1 MRFKEGTLLARRAG
15 TETCESFPAV
25 TPNRLV
31 RVRECTGS
39 TFTAFDPYTG
49 LVIKNR
55 HGHPFVFVSDH
66 FEVLAAG
73 TAVAVVGTAVVAART
88 GESAFASQVG
98 GGHYKDLPDGYQP
111 FQISKALGLNPV
123 EHTILKYLLR
133 HRNKNGVRDLEK
145 IKHCVDILIEQEY
158 KGQ

>member
-1 MRFKEGTLLARRAG
+1 MSFKEGTLLVRCAG

-55 HGHPFVFVSDH
+55 HGHPFVFVSAH
-66 FEVLAAG
+66 FEALPAEP
-73 TAVAVVGTAVVAART
+73 AVVAVAEKVQAARA
-88 GESAFASQVG
+88 GQSAFASRVD

-111 FQISKALGLNPV
+111 FQISKAQGLNPV

-133 HRNKNGVRDLEK
+133 HRNKNGARDLEN
-145 IKHCVDILIEQEY
+145 IS
-158 KGQ
+158 

>member
-1 MRFKEGTLLARRAG
+1 MRFEEGTLLARRAG
-15 TETCESFPAV
+15 TETCESFPVV
-25 TPNRLV
+25 TPSRLV

-66 FEVLAAG
+66 FEVLAAEP
-73 TAVAVVGTAVVAART
+73 AVVAVAEKVQAARA
-88 GESAFASQVG
+88 GAPAFASQVD

-123 EHTILKYLLR
+123 EDRKS
-133 HRNKNGVRDLEK
+133 V
-145 IKHCVDILIEQEY
+145 V
-158 KGQ
+158 